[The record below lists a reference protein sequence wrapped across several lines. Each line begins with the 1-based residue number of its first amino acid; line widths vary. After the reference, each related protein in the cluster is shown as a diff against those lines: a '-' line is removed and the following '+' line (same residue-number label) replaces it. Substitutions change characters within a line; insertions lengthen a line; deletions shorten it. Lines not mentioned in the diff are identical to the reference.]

1 MADGGCLDVFQA
13 LCRAERYDMT
23 KRLLVLAAVVLLLIT
38 VSGTVLAGGA
48 RNGTSVHFN
57 QGPYYCEGYFL
68 EAKSGIV
75 HEWRDNEECGY
86 VPTTDETSV
95 HIVFKPVSKFEE
107 ADCDD
112 DGFLFQVPYWWT
124 LNQFY
129 VDLDGDEADLRD
141 FLGQDGEDFWWVCFY
156 TWDTD

>member
-1 MADGGCLDVFQA
+1 MN
-13 LCRAERYDMT
+13 R
-23 KRLLVLAAVVLLLIT
+23 RLLMLAAVVLLLVT
-38 VSGTVLAGGA
+38 VTGTVLAGGA
-48 RNGTSVHFN
+48 RNGTFVRFN

-68 EAKSGIV
+68 ATKSGIV

-86 VPTTDETSV
+86 VPMTDETSV
-95 HIVFKPVSKFEE
+95 HIVFKPVAKFEE

-112 DGFLFQVPYWWT
+112 DGFLFQVPYPWT
-124 LNQFY
+124 LNEFY

-141 FLGQDGEDFWWVCFY
+141 FLGKDDKDFWWVCFY